1 MAILWPTTVPSKPLF
16 DSYSESIPDTRL
28 RTSMGAGPMKMR
40 PKSAAVPVPIS
51 VNLHRTSDE
60 LEDLED
66 FMDNTLIRGSLR
78 FEFPHPR
85 KGTTIEA
92 RVVGGDS
99 LFTVAASGVDRWTV
113 SMQLEIMP

>member
-16 DSYSESIPDTRL
+16 DSYSETIPDTRL
-28 RTSMGAGPMKMR
+28 RTSMGAGPAKMR
-40 PKSAAVPVPIS
+40 PKSAAVPVPIA
-51 VNLHRTSDE
+51 VNLHLTSEE
-60 LEDLED
+60 LVDLED
-66 FMDNTLIRGSLR
+66 FIGSTLIRGSLR

-92 RVVGGDS
+92 RVVGGDH
-99 LFTVAASGVDRWTV
+99 LYTVTASGLDRWTV

>member
-16 DSYSESIPDTRL
+16 DSYSESVPDTRL
-28 RTSMGAGPMKMR
+28 RTSVGTGPAKTR
-40 PKSAAVPVPIS
+40 TKSAAVPITIA
-51 VNLHRTSDE
+51 VNLHLTSGE
-60 LEDLED
+60 LEDLES
-66 FMDNTLIRGSLR
+66 FIDNSLARGALR

-92 RVVGGDS
+92 RIVGGDS
-99 LFTVAASGVDRWTV
+99 LYTVTASGIDRWAV

>member
-1 MAILWPTTVPSKPLF
+1 MAILWPATVPSKPLF
-16 DSYSESIPDTRL
+16 DSYSETVPDTRL
-28 RTSMGAGPMKMR
+28 RTGMGSGPAKMR

-51 VNLHRTSDE
+51 VNLHLTSDE

-66 FMDNTLIRGSLR
+66 FIDSTLIRGSLR

-92 RVVGGDS
+92 RVVGGES
-99 LFTVAASGVDRWTV
+99 LYTVTASGLGLWTL
-113 SMQLEIMP
+113 SMQLEVMP